1 MLVGDVQ
8 RGCELGEEAATAM
21 PTLPAA
27 QRFLGQCYIRLGDS
41 KRACPHYRRYLEL
54 APDAPDWEFVRAIL
68 ERCR

>member
-8 RGCELGEEAATAM
+8 RGCELGQSAATAM
-21 PTLPAA
+21 PPPPAA

-41 KRACPHYRRYLEL
+41 PRACQHYRRYLEL
-54 APDAPDWEFVRAIL
+54 APDAPDQVFVRAIL